1 MISYDEFKA
10 GVERALEQKDGVVY
24 FKIGKTPN
32 DKDVAIVIGWDDAC
46 GLDEDMEANY
56 IENHYILS
64 AKVAYNC
71 DDLQCDYGWDW
82 YMPEIKETN
91 DVYDTG
97 CYLSKDDSGLKKDF
111 AYLVD
116 IAENVLAGYK
126 KGEFI

>member
-1 MISYDEFKA
+1 MISYSEFEK
-10 GVERALEQKDGVVY
+10 GVERALEQKDGVVF
-24 FKIGKTPN
+24 FKVGKTP
-32 DKDVAIVIGWDDAC
+32 DSRDIGVVIGWDDAC
-46 GLDEDMEANY
+46 GIDEDSNTY
-56 IENHYILS
+56 YLENHYILS

-82 YMPEIKETN
+82 YMPEIKGTN

>member
-1 MISYDEFKA
+1 MISYDEFKD
-10 GVERALEQKDGVVY
+10 GVKRALEQKDGVVY
-24 FKIGKTPN
+24 FKIGKTPD
-32 DKDVAIVIGWDDAC
+32 DKDVAIVIGWDAYVC

-56 IENHYILS
+56 IENHYIS